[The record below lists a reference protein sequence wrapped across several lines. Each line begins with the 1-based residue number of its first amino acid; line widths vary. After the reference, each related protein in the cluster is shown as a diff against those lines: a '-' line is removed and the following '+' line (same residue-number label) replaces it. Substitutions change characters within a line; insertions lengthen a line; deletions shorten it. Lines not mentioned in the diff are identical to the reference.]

1 MKQKNR
7 EEIELLP
14 PKSEKMSKTMS
25 ETRVM
30 VVDDDAFVRE
40 ILKAKLSSKGLE
52 VIEAANGQDALKK
65 AETEKPCLIVL
76 DIMMPGMNGF
86 DVCERLRANPLT
98 VNVPILFLTSRG
110 DQEDRERAMRLGA
123 LDFFMKPFSP
133 QKLSEKILEIVCK
146 S

>member
-7 EEIELLP
+7 VEIELLQLS
-14 PKSEKMSKTMS
+14 SEKVSETVS

-30 VVDDDAFVRE
+30 VVDDDAFVRQ
-40 ILKAKLSSKGLE
+40 IIRAKLSSKGLK
-52 VIEAANGQDALKK
+52 VIEAVNGPDALKK

-86 DVCERLRANPLT
+86 DVCERLRANPQT

-123 LDFFMKPFSP
+123 LDFFTKPFSP
-133 QKLSEKILEIVCK
+133 QKLSEKILDIICK
-146 S
+146 P